1 MKKGENK
8 ENVHFNLSLY
18 KAEEKKYLID
28 CDEKGYLR
36 LFNFDNQELIYK
48 IYPSIHNKKFKYDE
62 KNYKIRRLNSIINWK
77 KNLFLI
83 TERNTGY
90 IFIIEI
96 NASKDIKI
104 QVKDCFYLFNTEVI
118 SVRKYRANEF
128 LVLGKDVS
136 DEESNINPVEM
147 IKKVRINYND

>member
-1 MKKGENK
+1 
-8 ENVHFNLSLY
+8 
-18 KAEEKKYLID
+18 
-28 CDEKGYLR
+28 
-36 LFNFDNQELIYK
+36 LIYK

-90 IFIIEI
+90 IFLIEI

>member
-1 MKKGENK
+1 M
-8 ENVHFNLSLY
+8 
-18 KAEEKKYLID
+18 
-28 CDEKGYLR
+28 
-36 LFNFDNQELIYK
+36 
-48 IYPSIHNKKFKYDE
+48 
-62 KNYKIRRLNSIINWK
+62 
-77 KNLFLI
+77 I

-90 IFIIEI
+90 IFLIEI
-96 NASKDIKI
+96 NDDKDIKI
-104 QVKDCFYLFNTEVI
+104 QVKDCFYLFNIEVI

>member
-1 MKKGENK
+1 M
-8 ENVHFNLSLY
+8 
-18 KAEEKKYLID
+18 
-28 CDEKGYLR
+28 
-36 LFNFDNQELIYK
+36 
-48 IYPSIHNKKFKYDE
+48 
-62 KNYKIRRLNSIINWK
+62 
-77 KNLFLI
+77 I

-136 DEESNINPVEM
+136 NEEGNINPVEM
-147 IKKVRINYND
+147 IKKFKINYKE